1 MGRTSGGCAHSR
13 RHPARRARR
22 GNRTPGREPGARP
35 RARLDG
41 ADRAALGVGTAVP
54 GARVRAGERAH
65 LQRPGARRR
74 HPHVRVVGG
83 DGGDGKRVGDDSRER
98 PAGKS
103 SPRGLIGGA
112 TRRHHA
118 ALRSAPVAARRRPA
132 ASADRGERP
141 RAPATPAGHISISP
155 NHQSYIDSF
164 LVAGTLP
171 FRVFR
176 QLFFVERASTSRRR
190 SRHGWPGSR
199 A

>member
-13 RHPARRARR
+13 RHPARRPRR
-22 GNRTPGREPGARP
+22 GDRTPGREPGARP

-65 LQRPGARRR
+65 LQRPGARRG

-98 PAGKS
+98 PAGKP

-132 ASADRGERP
+132 ASEDRGERP
-141 RAPATPAGHISISP
+141 RAPASSRAISRSARITRATSTRFSSP
-155 NHQSYIDSF
+155 GRCRSVSS
-164 LVAGTLP
+164 ASCSSW
-171 FRVFR
+171 
-176 QLFFVERASTSRRR
+176 ERASTSRRR